1 MKKLV
6 LFLSTVL
13 LLLSCGEDSR
23 HVDANDVTLK
33 FTSTWNIYE
42 KCAFDEDENV
52 LYEGIPW
59 GGLVG
64 NFLQQN
70 MPVDLS
76 DYESVTFE
84 FIDPLPVPVQVVV
97 ANKFKTVGKKGL
109 TSLTCYFDG
118 QDVTSVNE
126 IVLQPH
132 DSCNIRI
139 SHVYLTPG
147 NNTKWVSN
155 RIWKGECAFE
165 DWAGGFVL
173 KPENFASANEGD
185 KLEFI
190 FEADNTSPEIKYWL
204 LKTIYNTTSE
214 TLEGNDSE
222 LNEWGCAS
230 VSSTATS
237 YRIRLTAK
245 DIEYLRKFGAFVNGY
260 YLNITQVNLLRKQIS
275 YDE

>member
-1 MKKLV
+1 MKKLI
-6 LFLSTVL
+6 LFLSAALFL
-13 LLLSCGEDSR
+13 LACGEESR

-42 KCAFDEDENV
+42 NCGLDENENV
-52 LYEGIPW
+52 IYNGIPW

-64 NFLQQN
+64 NFLEQN
-70 MPVDLS
+70 MPSDLS
-76 DYESVTFE
+76 GYESVTFE

-97 ANKFKTVGKKGL
+97 ANKFKTVGKPGL

-139 SHVYLTPG
+139 SNVYLTPG
-147 NNTKWVSN
+147 NNTKWVPT

-165 DWAGGFVL
+165 NWTGGFVL

-190 FEADNTSPEIKYWL
+190 FEVNKDDPETKYWVF
-204 LKTIYNTTSE
+204 KTIYNTTDE

-222 LNEWGCAS
+222 LNEC
-230 VSSTATS
+230 
-237 YRIRLTAK
+237 RIRLTAK
-245 DIEYLRKFGAFVNGY
+245 DVENLRKYGAFVNGY
-260 YLNITQVNLLRKQIS
+260 YINVTQVNLLRKQVS